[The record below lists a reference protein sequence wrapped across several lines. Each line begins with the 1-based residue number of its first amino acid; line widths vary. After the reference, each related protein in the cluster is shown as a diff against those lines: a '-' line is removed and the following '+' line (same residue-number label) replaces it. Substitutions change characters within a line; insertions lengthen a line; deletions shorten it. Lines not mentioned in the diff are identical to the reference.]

1 MGVYN
6 WVRGVL
12 QTMCSVVV
20 AVFGFLLVGQ
30 SLSAAMAGFVLSYAV
45 QVSQGK
51 HEYEAWSRAEVG
63 H

>member
-1 MGVYN
+1 
-6 WVRGVL
+6 
-12 QTMCSVVV
+12 MCSVVV

-30 SLSAAMAGFVLSYAV
+30 NLSAAMAGFVLSYAV

-51 HEYEAWSRAEVG
+51 REDEAWSRIDFG

>member
-1 MGVYN
+1 VGVYN

-30 SLSAAMAGFVLSYAV
+30 NLSAAMAGFVLSYAV
-45 QVSQGK
+45 QVSQGEQK
-51 HEYEAWSRAEVG
+51 DEAWPRADIG